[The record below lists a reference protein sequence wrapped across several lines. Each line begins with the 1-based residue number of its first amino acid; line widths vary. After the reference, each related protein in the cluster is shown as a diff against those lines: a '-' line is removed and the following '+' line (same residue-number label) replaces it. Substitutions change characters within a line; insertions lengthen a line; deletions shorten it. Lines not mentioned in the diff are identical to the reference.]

1 MKEALVMLIMERLG
15 EGNWDRL
22 PTGDLFRI
30 FNNLKDK
37 EDQGEATSRLYGVGQ
52 VAISKCRE

>member
-30 FNNLKDK
+30 FSNLKDK
-37 EDQGEATSRLYGVGQ
+37 GDQGETTTRPYGVDQ
-52 VAISKCRE
+52 VVISKCRE

>member
-1 MKEALVMLIMERLG
+1 MKEALIMLIRERLG

-30 FNNLKDK
+30 FNNLKEK
-37 EDQGEATSRLYGVGQ
+37 KDQGETTMRPYGVGQ
-52 VAISKCRE
+52 VLISKCKE